1 VAGGG
6 RVRAA
11 GGDDVLRPACRRF
24 RADVTAEADHRTICP
39 ACAAW
44 ASAMERAA
52 VRLPLPVSLRRVLRS
67 IPTIPSI
74 ETQLGVPGP
83 RRLPNLPVPASLQ
96 ERLRAIAGPGPARAE
111 RPLPAWLRS
120 SRHAVAASLLI
131 ALLAVRILG
140 DPLAVGRRAVDSAAM
155 RWRGLESRVTVSYG
169 ETRSSLTH
177 SLTDL
182 SSRAISIQASIQA
195 SARALVPESIPPS
208 FRRSR

>member
-1 VAGGG
+1 M
-6 RVRAA
+6 
-11 GGDDVLRPACRRF
+11 LRPACRRF
-24 RADVTAEADHRTICP
+24 RADVTAGADHRAICP

-52 VRLPLPVSLRRVLRS
+52 VRLPLPVSLRRALRS

-74 ETQLGVPGP
+74 ETQLAVPGP
-83 RRLPNLPVPASLQ
+83 RRLPNLPVPASLH
-96 ERLRAIAGPGPARAE
+96 ERLRAIAGPARAE

-195 SARALVPESIPPS
+195 SARALIPESIPPS